1 MWDKRFFSWAIPTRW
16 LPVRAI
22 ICVMMFTA
30 CWTSYMC
37 RLQMPILAVPMIA
50 AEVNN
55 SSVSGACVQEH
66 SADVVTPK
74 LAALW
79 RNPDEVLHDIVAGE
93 ISRSKRQAD
102 DKLNPGQREIGDLM
116 SGRPFDWSP
125 QVRGQLLAAYAY
137 GNVPGNLLGGI
148 MSMRFGP
155 RQTILWTSLVA
166 AIASL
171 LSPILANIHWG
182 ALLGTRVLV
191 GLTGGVIFP
200 ACHTMV
206 AKWSPPDE
214 KARFVWSLL
223 GGTFGTILTYP
234 MIAGIADHVNW
245 ECGWYI
251 PSALML
257 VWVFFWYLL
266 AYDSPLEHPAITEE
280 EKNFIITSQA
290 GTVRSEKPS
299 LKETPLGQIFSS
311 VPFLSLVVCHFGNL
325 FLLFFYQNSMMLYLT
340 KALGFQL
347 TKGGFLA
354 SLPWLGRMVFGFFFS
369 WAGDTVK
376 KRQIISLTAFRKCA
390 TIFCK
395 QLYRVNDVQYG
406 ATAHFLPG
414 ICLIV
419 VGYVGCSFTL
429 ANVFLFLALGFN
441 GAASIANLSN
451 NQDLSP
457 NYAGFLYGIMNTIGT
472 TTGMIIPPMVEAI
485 AGKYGTN
492 MRSWHGPILWYLKHS
507 TVVYQEILFADSSE
521 EDTNI
526 TALLMY
532 KHFAYYNDI
541 LVTNS
546 IRNSLNPIDKWQIV
560 FWIGAAVCIF
570 CMIVFII
577 GGSAKIQSWNEPR
590 QRDAKNATSAN
601 A

>member
-79 RNPDEVLHDIVAGE
+79 RNPDDVLHDIVAGE

-390 TIFCK
+390 TIFS
-395 QLYRVNDVQYG
+395 
-406 ATAHFLPG
+406 HFLPG

-485 AGKYGTN
+485 AGKYG
-492 MRSWHGPILWYLKHS
+492 
-507 TVVYQEILFADSSE
+507 
-521 EDTNI
+521 
-526 TALLMY
+526 
-532 KHFAYYNDI
+532 
-541 LVTNS
+541 
-546 IRNSLNPIDKWQIV
+546 NPIDKWQIV